1 MKTKWM
7 ILSLLAGVL
16 FFALGCYSGADPV
29 QYFGAAFLFVGLI
42 GLFEKIWP
50 EKDEEAVANK

>member
-7 ILSLLAGVL
+7 ILSLLAGIL
-16 FFALGCYSGADPV
+16 FFAWGCYSGADPV
-29 QYFGAAFLFVGLI
+29 QYFGAIFLFIGLI
-42 GLFEKIWP
+42 GLCEKIWP